1 MKKEQQNNTTVVD
14 ENEVIKRKK
23 EKVAQ
28 LRELGVNPYA
38 NGIFPDTTTQAILDL
53 YKDEPVEELKTP
65 GGRAKHSI
73 AGRVVALR
81 VMGKLAFARI
91 KDERGSLQVAFT
103 RDTMGEDFYKL
114 FKKSCDTGDIIWVE
128 GEVFVTRTEELTLLV
143 DKFELLTKSVR
154 PLPEKFHGLTD
165 KELRYR
171 QRYLDLIMN
180 DDVKKAFI
188 TRTRIVKFIRDF
200 MEKNSFLEVETPM
213 LHPLVGG
220 AAAKPFS
227 THHNALDMELVLR
240 IAPELYLKRLL
251 VGGMGKVYEINRN
264 FRNEGLSV
272 KHNPEFTMIE
282 FYWPYATYEDM
293 ILFTEAMVSELS
305 KEVVGSEQVVYQ
317 EKTID
322 FSAPWKRMTVEE
334 SLIEA
339 GVATKDDLA
348 DAEKLRE
355 IAKKAGLPSDKLAGM
370 SKFKLI
376 MELFD
381 EVVEPTLWNPTFITK
396 YPSEVSPL
404 ARRNEEDS
412 DYADRYELFIAG
424 REIANAFSEL
434 NDPEIQ
440 LSVFKQQAEAKRS
453 GDEEAFDMDVDY
465 IRALE
470 YAMPPA
476 AGQGI
481 GIDRLVMLFVDA
493 PSIKD
498 VILFPHMRPE
508 Q

>member
-1 MKKEQQNNTTVVD
+1 MAKENRKETPIID

-23 EKVAQ
+23 EKIVQ
-28 LRELGVNPYA
+28 LKELGVNAYA
-38 NGIFPDTTTQAILDL
+38 NGVAPDTTTEKVIAL
-53 YKDEPVEELKTP
+53 YKDEPLEALKTP
-65 GGRAKHSI
+65 GGREKHSI

-91 KDERGSLQVAFT
+91 KDEAGSLQVAFT

-114 FKKSCDTGDIIWVE
+114 FKKSCDIGDIIWVE

-143 DKFELLTKSVR
+143 DKFTLLTKSIR

-180 DDVKKAFI
+180 DEVKKSFV
-188 TRTRIVKFIRDF
+188 TRTKIVKFIRNF
-200 MEKNSFLEVETPM
+200 MDEHDFLEVETPM
-213 LHPLVGG
+213 LHPLVSG
-220 AAAKPFS
+220 AAAKPFE
-227 THHNALDMELVLR
+227 THHNALDMKLVLR
-240 IAPELYLKRLL
+240 IAPELHLKRLL

-264 FRNEGLSV
+264 FRNEGISV
-272 KHNPEFTMIE
+272 KHNPEFTMME

-293 ILFTEAMVSELS
+293 MLFTEKMIAKLAE
-305 KEVVGSEQVVYQ
+305 EITGSTQVVYQ

-339 GVATKDDLA
+339 GVVTKDALKDESAL
-348 DAEKLRE
+348 KE
-355 IAKKAGLPSDKLAGM
+355 IAKTKGISADKIEKM
-370 SKFKLI
+370 SRFKVM

-404 ARRNEEDS
+404 ARRSEDDD
-412 DYADRYELFIAG
+412 DYTDRYELFMAG

-434 NDPEIQ
+434 NDPAVQ
-440 LSVFKQQAEAKRS
+440 LAVFQQQAEAKQG

-481 GIDRLVMLFVDA
+481 GIDRLVMLLVDA
-493 PSIKD
+493 PSIRD

-508 Q
+508 